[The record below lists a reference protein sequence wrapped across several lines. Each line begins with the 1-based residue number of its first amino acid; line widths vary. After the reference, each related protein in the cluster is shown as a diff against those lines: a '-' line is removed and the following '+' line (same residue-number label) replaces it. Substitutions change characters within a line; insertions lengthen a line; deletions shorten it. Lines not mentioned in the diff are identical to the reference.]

1 MSGLEIYNM
10 NSNWIS
16 KLIGGLGL
24 ALLMFSAADAQGT
37 RAREKDYSFKAREIE
52 SGKLLEFDELI
63 LDKPLILHVWAP
75 DCPHCQRHMPYLSSL
90 FKKLDLEKVNFVT
103 YSVTGNTS
111 DAQLFLQK
119 RNLEFQTVC
128 LSNGSFSKDLKD
140 GGWPN
145 TLVIGLDGKLVGSCD
160 INGPSYVD
168 TMVKLVEKA
177 EEQYAEK
184 HEAEASEEQ
193 DEDDDHVSWFE
204 D

>member
-1 MSGLEIYNM
+1 MKV
-10 NSNWIS
+10 NWITQIA
-16 KLIGGLGL
+16 LV
-24 ALLMFSAADAQGT
+24 ALLTMLSVGIASAQG
-37 RAREKDYSFKAREIE
+37 RRSSEKDYSFKAREIE
-52 SGKLLEFDELI
+52 SGKMLEFDELI

-75 DCPHCQRHMPYLSSL
+75 DCPHCQRHMPYLSNL
-90 FKKLDLEKVNFVT
+90 YKKLDLEKVNFVT
-103 YSVTGNTS
+103 YSVTGNSS
-111 DAQLFLQK
+111 DAQKFLQK

-177 EEQYAEK
+177 EAQYDERRRDEEA
-184 HEAEASEEQ
+184 AEADG
-193 DEDDDHVSWFE
+193 DEHVSWFE